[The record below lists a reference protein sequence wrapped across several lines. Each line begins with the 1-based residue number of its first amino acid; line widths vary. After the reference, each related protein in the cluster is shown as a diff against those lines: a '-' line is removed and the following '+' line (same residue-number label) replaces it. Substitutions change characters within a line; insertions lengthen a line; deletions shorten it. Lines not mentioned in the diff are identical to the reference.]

1 LVISATKLHNQ
12 QVLDY
17 SGMRFED
24 FLQLGWKKYMHPN
37 DFSQNSL
44 CWSSMTIQ
52 TSELR
57 LAVCCQR
64 LASMRS
70 CSSSFPTFSGPI
82 GQMAPPAWC
91 ST

>member
-1 LVISATKLHNQ
+1 VLHICCGGQNATDDNNTTTRFFATGRLVISATKLHNQ

-24 FLQLGWKKYMHPN
+24 FLQLGWKKYMHPD
-37 DFSQNSL
+37 DFSQNPL

-52 TSELR
+52 MSELR

-64 LASMRS
+64 SA
-70 CSSSFPTFSGPI
+70 
-82 GQMAPPAWC
+82 
-91 ST
+91 